1 MGEPYYPF
9 MNRYFVLFYSFMNHF
24 INVALWVIQAILALG
39 FVFGGLSKIVQPKEK
54 LAEKFRWFWVN
65 DFSAGAVKLIG
76 AAEVAGG
83 IGIVLPALLNIAP
96 LLTPI
101 AGISLA
107 ILMSGAL
114 VVHLRRKENSEA
126 VAPLVLVFVF
136 LFIAYGRFTY

>member
-1 MGEPYYPF
+1 M
-9 MNRYFVLFYSFMNHF
+9 
-24 INVALWVIQAILALG
+24 NVALWVMQTILAFG
-39 FVFGGLSKIVQPKEK
+39 FVFGGLNKIVQPKEK

-76 AAEVAGG
+76 VAEVAGG
-83 IGIVLPALLNIAP
+83 IGIVLPTLLNIAP

-107 ILMSGAL
+107 ILMLGAL

-136 LFIAYGRFTY
+136 LSIAYGRFTY